1 MNRFMVQSSARARL
15 GVGMTQTQVELSSA
29 TPVEREDIYC
39 IRHDVYARELGQHA
53 VNEAGRLR
61 DALDDHNHYVVAK
74 SHGVVVGFI
83 SITPPTSPS
92 YSMDKYVARELLPFA
107 FDDGLYELRL
117 LTVTKAARNTEV
129 ATLLMHA
136 ALRWVDSHGG
146 TRIMAIGRQE
156 ILDMYLRAG
165 LESVGIEI
173 RSGAV
178 TYQALHASMDLMRAP
193 VSYTHLTLP
202 TIYSV

>member
-1 MNRFMVQSSARARL
+1 MNRFRVQSSARARL

-83 SITPPTSPS
+83 SITPPTAPS

-107 FDDGLYELRL
+107 FDDGL
-117 LTVTKAARNTEV
+117 
-129 ATLLMHA
+129 
-136 ALRWVDSHGG
+136 
-146 TRIMAIGRQE
+146 
-156 ILDMYLRAG
+156 
-165 LESVGIEI
+165 
-173 RSGAV
+173 
-178 TYQALHASMDLMRAP
+178 
-193 VSYTHLTLP
+193 
-202 TIYSV
+202 